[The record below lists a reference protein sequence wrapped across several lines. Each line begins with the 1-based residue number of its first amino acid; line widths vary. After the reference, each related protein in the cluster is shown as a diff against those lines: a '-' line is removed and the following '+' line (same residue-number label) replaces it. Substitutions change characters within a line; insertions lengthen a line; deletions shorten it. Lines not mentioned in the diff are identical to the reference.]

1 MVKISRPRTAR
12 IRASPSEIGSFG
24 VRQDR
29 WHEAAVD
36 YEASE
41 RLNVLGVEVPIMPR
55 EQLLAYKHRL
65 DRPVDR
71 ADVRGLTAG

>member
-1 MVKISRPRTAR
+1 MRLEYNGQR
-12 IRASPSEIGSFG
+12 IEIGVSDDAHYRD